1 MCYSNNK
8 PQITELKTMKAYFVP
23 KTLKLL
29 RVSKGVLLI
38 AVMGSHVDRTDSWKE
53 KQTLERYMAAFKCPC
68 SKVYVTLGS
77 LSRSE
82 HRAME
87 GPRK

>member
-1 MCYSNNK
+1 
-8 PQITELKTMKAYFVP
+8 MKAYFVP

-29 RVSKGVLLI
+29 RVSKGVLLV
-38 AVMGSHVDRTDSWKE
+38 AVMGSQVDRTADS
-53 KQTLERYMAAFKCPC
+53 LEGKTNSGVLYGSIQMSLP
-68 SKVYVTLGS
+68 KVIYVTLGS